1 MDRPD
6 AGSHTS
12 PDYSRRVSTTAP
24 RTVPVWPAAVA
35 DAVAVLAFTLI
46 GIASHDG
53 SLVAA
58 FGRVAWPFALA
69 AALGWAVSRAWQDP
83 SRVWPTGVLIWF
95 VTVFGALVLR
105 GVSGQGIAWSFALV
119 TAVFLAI
126 TMLGW
131 RGLVAALRRRQTA
144 EPRPSS

>member
-1 MDRPD
+1 M
-6 AGSHTS
+6 
-12 PDYSRRVSTTAP
+12 STTAS

-53 SLVAA
+53 SLLAA
-58 FGRVAWPFALA
+58 FGRVVWPFALA
-69 AALGWAVSRAWQDP
+69 AALGWVMTRAWQNPD
-83 SRVWPTGVLIWF
+83 RVWPTGVLIWF
-95 VTVFGALVLR
+95 LTVFGGLMLR
-105 GVSGQGIAWSFALV
+105 GVSGQGLAWSFALV

-131 RGLVAALRRRQTA
+131 RALVTALRRGGAAQDRSA
-144 EPRPSS
+144 G

>member
-1 MDRPD
+1 
-6 AGSHTS
+6 
-12 PDYSRRVSTTAP
+12 VSTTAP

-35 DAVAVLAFTLI
+35 DAVAVLAFTLV

-58 FGRVAWPFALA
+58 FGRVVWPFALA
-69 AALGWAVSRAWQDP
+69 AALGWAVTRAWQDP

-105 GVSGQGIAWSFALV
+105 GVSGQGLAWSFALV

-131 RGLVAALRRRQTA
+131 RTLVTALRRAQA
-144 EPRPSS
+144 ANASK